1 MATNDLLGDRPWL
14 ARKEGAFTSQ
24 ALVSLHPL
32 AKAVADRDEDRFVAH
47 VRSLLLLDV
56 ASGPNG
62 PTLELKNGW

>member
-1 MATNDLLGDRPWL
+1 MAICDSLRDCPWL
-14 ARKEGAFTSQ
+14 ARKEGTFKSQ

-32 AKAVADRDEDRFVAH
+32 ANAVADRVKDRFIAH

-62 PTLELKNGW
+62 PRVEVKNGW

>member
-1 MATNDLLGDRPWL
+1 M
-14 ARKEGAFTSQ
+14 SQ

-32 AKAVADRDEDRFVAH
+32 ANAVADRVVDRCVAR

-62 PTLELKNGW
+62 PTVEVRNGCQQHFA